1 MSKAVE
7 KVLKRLAKRRAKRV
21 GVARLRARNG
31 AVLEFDIIPPR
42 DSIIAYSQDGIT
54 FVVIRR
60 EGYLIRGWIRR
71 VYLWDKT
78 VVYEGEVVHFS
89 SPFKFKK
96 FRKPKKKAFAEV

>member
-1 MSKAVE
+1 MSKTVE
-7 KVLKRLAKRRAKRV
+7 KALKMLAKRRAKRV

-31 AVLEFDIIPPR
+31 AVLEFDLVPPR
-42 DSIIAYSQDGIT
+42 DSIISYSDGST
-54 FVVIRR
+54 FVIIRR

-71 VYLWDKT
+71 VYLSDKT

-96 FRKPKKKAFAEV
+96 FRKLKKKALSEV

>member
-7 KVLKRLAKRRAKRV
+7 KVLKRLARRRAKRV

-31 AVLEFDIIPPR
+31 AVLEFDLIPPR
-42 DSIIAYSQDGIT
+42 DSIISYSDGPT
-54 FVVIRR
+54 FAVIRR

-71 VYLWDKT
+71 VYLCDKT

-96 FRKPKKKAFAEV
+96 FRKPKKALVEV